1 MSQKEII
8 KEVQCPI
15 TDAKF
20 TLVREEIPES
30 LTLFQSWCLDLLQ
43 RANNRKFINIAID
56 CEGFSL
62 GTIEHSLGCIQIG
75 EIFNDSYSVRSGL
88 DPPPVGTNPG
98 YIIISPINNTIRQYI
113 SAILCHPFTLIYTF
127 DFTKDFSSMME
138 AGISI
143 NLNNVFDSQ
152 VATLYNIPNH
162 IFNTKVRGLKWFVNQ
177 AIRMDPLAEKANEKI
192 NNEKHSY
199 FDVIMFLSKDK
210 ENPFQEMM
218 SEELFEMASSDIY
231 MTGLAAVY
239 CIKSNL
245 TENVFI
251 QTNQK
256 AIEFYQFSAKCQ
268 NYLAPGIAR
277 EVSFF
282 NYFRSRDYNQQTD
295 LKDETEEDLLELLKV
310 FRETY
315 ALISAARILKTN
327 YNGIIPPEKA
337 LEINQNV
344 SEKLNA
350 NRSRL
355 EQMLIRFS

>member
-1 MSQKEII
+1 MSQNEILS
-8 KEVQCPI
+8 EVKCPI

-20 TLVREEIPES
+20 TLIREEIPES
-30 LTLFQSWCLDLLQ
+30 LQAFQNWAQNLIQ
-43 RANNRKFINIAID
+43 KANSGKILNIAID

-62 GTIEHSLGCIQIG
+62 GTVEHSLGCIQIG
-75 EIFNDSYSVRSGL
+75 EIFNDSFNIRKDL
-88 DPPPVGTNPG
+88 DPPPVGNNPG
-98 YIIISPINNTIRQYI
+98 YIIIFPINTTIKQYI
-113 SAILCHPFTLIYTF
+113 STILCHPYTFIYTF

-138 AGISI
+138 AGIQI
-143 NLNNVFDSQ
+143 NFNNVFDSQ
-152 VATLYNIPNH
+152 VSTLYNIPNH

-177 AIRMDPLAEKANEKI
+177 AKDMDPLAVKANEKL

-210 ENPFQEMM
+210 KNPFHEMM
-218 SEELFEMASSDIY
+218 SVELFEMASADIY

-256 AIEFYQFSAKCQ
+256 AIEFYQFAAKCQ

-282 NYFRSRDYNQQTD
+282 NYFRSRDYTD
-295 LKDETEEDLLELLKV
+295 QIQLNDQTEEDLLELLKL

-315 ALISAARILKTN
+315 ALISASRILKGN
-327 YNGIIPPEKA
+327 YNGSIPYQKA
-337 LEINQNV
+337 LEINNDV
-344 SEKLNA
+344 TSKLNA

-355 EQMLIRFS
+355 EEMLIKFK